1 LGDGPPVFPPGCLSC
16 GTLDPTRYISLSP
29 TGLSP
34 SLACLPRSVRL
45 HYIYL
50 LVVLNPITFG
60 DGLGSFL
67 FARRYLGNRHYLPSG
82 VSPLGGPVFFLLL
95 ALLRCFSSRGVPSSW
110 LCVHHGML
118 KYYLK
123 RVSPFGDLRIYV
135 CLRLPGAF
143 RRSLRPSSALSAWAS
158 TIRPL

>member
-60 DGLGSFL
+60 DGLGSFP
-67 FARRYLGNRHYLPSG
+67 FARRYLGNRC
-82 VSPLGGPVFFLLL
+82 FFLLL

>member
-1 LGDGPPVFPPGCLSC
+1 MGDGPPVFPPGCLSC
-16 GTLDPTRYISLSP
+16 GTLDPTRYISLTP

-45 HYIYL
+45 HSIYL
-50 LVVLNPITFG
+50 LVVLNPITCG

-95 ALLRCFSSRGVPSSW
+95 ALLRCFSSRGFPSHGYVFTMGCLSIT
-110 LCVHHGML
+110 LSGFPHSEISGSTSACDSPERFAARCVL
-118 KYYLK
+118 
-123 RVSPFGDLRIYV
+123 
-135 CLRLPGAF
+135 LRL
-143 RRSLRPSSALSAWAS
+143 
-158 TIRPL
+158 

>member
-16 GTLDPTRYISLSP
+16 GTLDPTRYISLTP

-45 HYIYL
+45 HSIYL
-50 LVVLNPITFG
+50 LVVLNPITCG

-67 FARRYLGNRHYLPSG
+67 FARRYLGNRC
-82 VSPLGGPVFFLLL
+82 FFLLL
-95 ALLRCFSSRGVPSSW
+95 ALLRCFSSRGFPSSW

>member
-1 LGDGPPVFPPGCLSC
+1 MGDGPPVFPPGCLSC
-16 GTLDPTRYISLSP
+16 GTLDPTLVSFFRLLGFHRLWPAFPGPFGFVRYSF
-29 TGLSP
+29 
-34 SLACLPRSVRL
+34 C
-45 HYIYL
+45 
-50 LVVLNPITFG
+50 VVLNPITIG

-67 FARRYLGNRHYLPSG
+67 FARRYLGNRF
-82 VSPLGGPVFFLLL
+82 FFLFL
-95 ALLRCFSSRGVPSSW
+95 ALLRCFSSRGLPSSW

-123 RVSPFGDLRIYV
+123 RVSPFGYLRISA